1 MTGDGSESGGLRRE
15 KKVTPS
21 VGLYVPAI
29 GEKDRSKTE
38 HNMLQMHPFNFSFT

>member
-1 MTGDGSESGGLRRE
+1 MTGDGSEDGGVTRRK

-29 GEKDRSKTE
+29 GETDRSKTE
-38 HNMLQMHPFNFSFT
+38 HCCCCC